1 MNRLCALEFLDLL
14 YRLGQ
19 QVERAAGRADGCRR
33 NMGITGRGAQAAMTE
48 QDLDDTD
55 VSARFEEMSRKGMPQ
70 RTYMHPLGQAS
81 RSAGLDT
88 DLVFWW

>member
-1 MNRLCALEFLDLL
+1 
-14 YRLGQ
+14 
-19 QVERAAGRADGCRR
+19 
-33 NMGITGRGAQAAMTE
+33 MTE